1 MFSLAAHRSFLVC
14 SGLRAFQLGRC
25 ADRVPL
31 ERPIVSQFDDV
42 YCRAY
47 PAKGI
52 DRCEAD
58 QSVPDLRS
66 ASGQMLGLLPRAFS
80 LQND

>member
-47 PAKGI
+47 PAKGCCREHFHCRTI
-52 DRCEAD
+52 DNVFDPA
-58 QSVPDLRS
+58 
-66 ASGQMLGLLPRAFS
+66 
-80 LQND
+80 